1 MPALQRPISSLLIAN
16 RGEVAIRIVQSAH
29 ELGIKTYALYSD
41 NDSTHV
47 SLSRPRRAIKIA
59 SPSTYMDIDSLIQ
72 IVKEHQID
80 AVHPGYGFLSE
91 SHEFSRR
98 MALEANCMVVG
109 PGWEVLERT
118 GDKLQAKA
126 LAVECEVPVTRAMT
140 QPTSNVEAVR
150 LFAGQ
155 VGYPIMIKAVDGGGG
170 RGIRLVRNEGEL
182 QNACER
188 CLSESPS
195 RSVFA
200 EQAAVD
206 GFKHIEVQI
215 LGDGRGNVK
224 HLWERDCSVQRRF
237 QKIVEVAPA
246 PPVGSR
252 RVMAK
257 VIDSAVRMAR
267 KLRYQG
273 VGTWEFLVNW
283 KRKQFFF
290 LEINPRLQVEH
301 TVSESITGVDLVKEQ
316 LLVAQ
321 GQKNW
326 EDDLRLGEW
335 WEADTPP
342 SGAAAAA
349 SIQLRVCAEDPTNNF
364 SLSIGKVTDVRFPS
378 GNGVRV
384 DSHLSHGGSVGTD
397 FDNLMAKIIVTASSW
412 DAVVVKA
419 RRALEETSIT
429 GVKTNLNLL
438 RAIVADS
445 HFASGLADTTWLES
459 RVTDLIEQGEQLGN
473 AIDEATADL
482 AALPSLG
489 GGSGDSNIPGAN
501 SNNTTVFRKGDAW
514 TLTLEDKHQPAVA
527 TATAPHHIKIDKI
540 TRNAFPE
547 ALVGEVTFTTPGA
560 AAAAEVK
567 EYKIRLMSSSNTTAA
582 AASSGHRRGDP
593 SNKAHVILPM
603 SGKLMEVLIEPG
615 DRVEENQ
622 VIGFVKQMKMELE
635 IRSPRAGTVAW
646 AIELENEEAGDDV
659 GEGVLLAELEAEDE
673 DRSSSEVRSKL

>member
-1 MPALQRPISSLLIAN
+1 MRGSRPISSLLIAN
-16 RGEVAIRIVQSAH
+16 RGEVAIRIIQSAH
-29 ELGIKTYALYSD
+29 ELGIKTFALYSA

-47 SLSRPRRAIKIA
+47 SLGRPKRAIQIP

-72 IVKEHQID
+72 IVKEHHID

-109 PGWEVLERT
+109 PGWEVLEQT
-118 GDKLQAKA
+118 GDKLKAKA
-126 LAVECEVPVTRAMT
+126 LAVQCEVPVTKAMT
-140 QPTSNVEAVR
+140 QPTTSAAAVR
-150 LFAGQ
+150 SFAAQ

-170 RGIRLVRNEGEL
+170 RGIRLVRSEAEL

-215 LGDGRGNVK
+215 LGDGRGAAK

-237 QKIVEVAPA
+237 QKIVELAPA
-246 PPVGSR
+246 PPAANR
-252 RVMAK
+252 RVMSK
-257 VIDSAVRMAR
+257 VIGCAVRMAR
-267 KLRYQG
+267 QLRYQG
-273 VGTWEFLVNW
+273 VGTWEFLVNS
-283 KRKQFFF
+283 KTKQFFF

-301 TVSESITGVDLVKEQ
+301 TVSEQITGVDLVKEQ
-316 LLVAQ
+316 LLIAQ
-321 GQKNW
+321 GIKNW
-326 EDDLRLGEW
+326 QDDLRLGEW
-335 WEADTPP
+335 WEGDTPP

-349 SIQLRVCAEDPTNNF
+349 SIQLRLCAEDPTNNF
-364 SLSIGKVTDVRFPS
+364 SLSIGKVTDVHFPS

-412 DAVVVKA
+412 DAAVAKA
-419 RRALEETSIT
+419 WRALEDTSVT

-438 RAIVADS
+438 RAIVADA

-459 RVTDLIEQGEQLGN
+459 SVPRLIEQGEQIGN
-473 AIDEATADL
+473 AIDEAAADL
-482 AALPSLG
+482 PALPSLG
-489 GGSGDSNIPGAN
+489 NGSGGDSTGNN
-501 SNNTTVFRKGDAW
+501 SSNTTVFRKGDAW
-514 TLTLEDKHQPAVA
+514 TLTLEDKNQQQQQPGAS
-527 TATAPHHIKIDKI
+527 TAPHHLRIDKI

-547 ALVGEVTFTTPGA
+547 AL
-560 AAAAEVK
+560 
-567 EYKIRLMSSSNTTAA
+567 S
-582 AASSGHRRGDP
+582 
-593 SNKAHVILPM
+593 HVILPT

-635 IRSPRAGTVAW
+635 IRSPRVGTVAW
-646 AIELENEEAGDDV
+646 AIELEDEEAGDDV
-659 GEGVLLAELEAEDE
+659 AEGVLLAELVPEEKGTGISE
-673 DRSSSEVRSKL
+673 IRSRL